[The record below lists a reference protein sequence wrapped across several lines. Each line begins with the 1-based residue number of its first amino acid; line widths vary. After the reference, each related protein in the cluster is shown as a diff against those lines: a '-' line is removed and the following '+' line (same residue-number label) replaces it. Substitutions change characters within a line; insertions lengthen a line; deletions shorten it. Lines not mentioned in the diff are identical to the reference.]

1 MKSSDVYG
9 NRTGTGTMENVD
21 TANLMPLSRMDDF
34 KVAEDDKDVR
44 GWSVI
49 ARDGE
54 RIGKVDDLLVDTNA
68 RRVRYLGVDLDRG
81 LLSGGHSGHVLVP
94 IESVRLDRNDK
105 VLLDSVGRGEVM
117 SLPTYDASMFGR
129 SQAFAGERTTRRDL
143 ETDREARLTLS
154 EEELALGKR
163 PVAAGEVGVSKHVE
177 TQHVREA
184 VPVMREEVTVERR
197 PVTGTSTDA
206 RIEEGEI
213 HVPLTQE
220 EVLVEKRVVPK
231 EEVVIKKH
239 QVQGEQVVEDEIR
252 RERAEVHRT
261 GDATVRDDVTD
272 VTDTNLRNE
281 QNRRR

>member
-1 MKSSDVYG
+1 MKNDDVYG
-9 NRTGTGTMENVD
+9 NRMGTGTMEGVD
-21 TANLMPLSRMDDF
+21 TSNLMPLSRMDDF
-34 KVAEDDKDVR
+34 KVADDDKDVR

-94 IESVRLDRNDK
+94 VESVRLDRNEK
-105 VLLDSVGRGEVM
+105 VLLDSVGRGEVL

-129 SQAFAGERTTRRDL
+129 SQAFAGERTGRLDT
-143 ETDREARLTLS
+143 EREARLTLS
-154 EEELALGKR
+154 EEELAVGKR

-177 TQHVREA
+177 SKQVREA

-197 PVTGTSTDA
+197 PVTGTSTEA

-261 GDATVRDDVTD
+261 GDAKVRDDVTVRD
-272 VTDTNLRNE
+272 E
-281 QNRRR
+281 KNRR

>member
-1 MKSSDVYG
+1 MKNADVYG
-9 NRTGTGTMENVD
+9 NRTGTGTMEAVD
-21 TANLMPLSRMDDF
+21 TSNLMPLSRMDDF
-34 KVAEDDKDVR
+34 EVADGDKDVR

-68 RRVRYLGVDLDRG
+68 QRVRYLGVDLDRG

-94 IESVRLDRNDK
+94 IETVRLDNNEK
-105 VLLDSVGRGEVM
+105 VMLESVGRNEVL

-129 SQAFAGERTTRRDL
+129 SQAVAGERTASRGLDT
-143 ETDREARLTLS
+143 EREARLTLS
-154 EEELALGKR
+154 EEELAVGKR
-163 PVAAGEVGVSKHVE
+163 PVAAGEVGVTKHVE
-177 TQHVREA
+177 TKQVRES

-197 PVTGTSTDA
+197 PVTAGTSAEA

-220 EVLVEKRVVPK
+220 EVIVEKRVVPK
-231 EEVVIKKH
+231 EELVIKKH

-261 GDATVRDDVTD
+261 GDATVRDDMADATVRD
-272 VTDTNLRNE
+272 PK
-281 QNRRR
+281 NRR

>member
-1 MKSSDVYG
+1 MKNHDVYG
-9 NRTGTGTMENVD
+9 NRTGTGTMEAVD
-21 TANLMPLSRMDDF
+21 TSNLMPLSRMDDF
-34 KVAEDDKDVR
+34 KVADGDKDVR
-44 GWSVI
+44 GWTVI

-54 RIGKVDDLLVDTNA
+54 RIGKVDDLLVDATA

-105 VLLDSVGRGEVM
+105 VMLDSVGRNEVL
-117 SLPTYDASMFGR
+117 SLPVYDVNAFSR

-143 ETDREARLTLS
+143 DTDREARLTLS
-154 EEELALGKR
+154 EEELAVGKR
-163 PVAAGEVGVSKHVE
+163 PVAAGEVGVTKHVE
-177 TQHVREA
+177 AKHVREA

-197 PVTGTSTDA
+197 PVTGTSVNT

-220 EVLVEKRVVPK
+220 EVIVEKRVVPK
-231 EEVVIKKH
+231 EELVIKKH

-261 GDATVRDDVTD
+261 GDAVVRDEATVRDTK
-272 VTDTNLRNE
+272 
-281 QNRRR
+281 NRR

>member
-1 MKSSDVYG
+1 
-9 NRTGTGTMENVD
+9 
-21 TANLMPLSRMDDF
+21 
-34 KVAEDDKDVR
+34 
-44 GWSVI
+44 
-49 ARDGE
+49 
-54 RIGKVDDLLVDTNA
+54 
-68 RRVRYLGVDLDRG
+68 VDLDRG

-105 VLLDSVGRGEVM
+105 ILLDSVGRGEVM

-129 SQAFAGERTTRRDL
+129 SQAFAGEHTTRRDVD
-143 ETDREARLTLS
+143 TDREARLTLS
-154 EEELALGKR
+154 EEELAVGKR

-197 PVTGTSTDA
+197 PVTGTNVNA

-231 EEVVIKKH
+231 EELVIKKH

-261 GDATVRDDVTD
+261 GDATVREDVTD

-281 QNRRR
+281 QNRHR